1 MPNNVLTADHVAII
15 SAVIGAISAFL
26 AFVSYK
32 LSKKQ
37 YEQNK
42 TDYFISSCKEGLDDC
57 YVELNTF
64 VSNYSQLEESNEKR
78 VSRDKIIFI
87 LDKLKDNFTSST
99 LLNDGS
105 VSLCDEIIMLI
116 SDLTYENNFE
126 KIMRDLSVIKEK
138 ISKLKG
144 LFFSS

>member
-1 MPNNVLTADHVAII
+1 MQATEYIAIV
-15 SAVIGAISAFL
+15 SAVIGAVSAFL
-26 AFVSYK
+26 AFASYK
-32 LSKKQ
+32 GSKKQ

-42 TDYFISSCKEGLDDC
+42 TDYFIRSCKESLDDC

-64 VSNYSQLEESNEKR
+64 VSNYSQHEESNEKR
-78 VSRDKIIFI
+78 IARDKIIFI
-87 LDKLKDNFTSST
+87 LDKMKDNFTVGT
-99 LLNDGS
+99 LLNDNS

-138 ISKLKG
+138 ISKLKEQ
-144 LFFSS
+144 FFPHKN